1 MNDNFGSTVNLK
13 ALEQLSLAADDVND
27 FSALAIKSL
36 EHFLSIRTMLLF
48 LPVNDE
54 TLEVKASFGKPY
66 AELEEGRFLKR
77 NRKTPVTDAMKFQ
90 SIQAWSS
97 AERMHREYPDLFLW
111 PKIMPAV
118 VAIPI
123 IKDGESV
130 AGCVFIPSEEFPQSR
145 NAEIIET
152 LTVIAELIYQVYSNL
167 NPKP

>member
-13 ALEQLSLAADDVND
+13 ELQHLSLAAEDVNE
-27 FSALAIKSL
+27 FSSLAIKSL
-36 EHFLSIRTMLLF
+36 ERFLAIRTMLLF
-48 LPVNDE
+48 LPVSDE
-54 TLEVKASFGKPY
+54 NLEIKALFGKPY
-66 AELEEGRFLKR
+66 AELEEGKFLKR

-90 SIQAWSS
+90 SIQAWGC
-97 AERMHREYPDLFLW
+97 AERMQREYPDLVLW

-118 VAIPI
+118 IAIPI

-130 AGCVFIPSEEFPQSR
+130 AGCVFIPSEEFPHSR
-145 NAEIIET
+145 NAEITET